1 MAARERPPRRRW
13 VRWLLLLL
21 IVLVAAV
28 AYAQLSGGDEQ
39 SWESLRGP
47 YPFGEGKCAVALSPD
62 RVVERTVCVV
72 SGETSCYDGRRIL
85 AMSRND
91 CQGARA
97 ALTEDGL
104 LPSS

>member
-1 MAARERPPRRRW
+1 MTARARPPRRRW
-13 VRWLLLLL
+13 VRWLVLLLVVFVA
-21 IVLVAAV
+21 VL
-28 AYAQLSGGDEQ
+28 AYAQLSGGDEK
-39 SWESLRGP
+39 SWEALRA

-72 SGETSCYDGRRIL
+72 GGKTSCYDEQRIL

-91 CQGARA
+91 CQAARA

-104 LPSS
+104 LPTS

>member
-1 MAARERPPRRRW
+1 MAARARPPRRRW
-13 VRWLLLLL
+13 VRWLVLLL
-21 IVLVAAV
+21 IVFVAV
-28 AYAQLSGGDEQ
+28 LAYAQLSGGDEK
-39 SWESLRGP
+39 SWEALRA
-47 YPFGEGKCAVALSPD
+47 YHPFGEGKCAVALSPD